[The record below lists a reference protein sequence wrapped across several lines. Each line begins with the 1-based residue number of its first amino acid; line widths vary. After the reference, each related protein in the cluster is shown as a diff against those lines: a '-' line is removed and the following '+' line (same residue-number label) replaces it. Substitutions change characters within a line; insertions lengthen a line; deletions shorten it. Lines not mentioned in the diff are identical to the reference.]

1 MAQAGD
7 EWELSKENVQ
17 PLRQGRVMSTLQE
30 VLSQQESASHTAV
43 QQQKQAFELEL
54 RFYAGDDP
62 LDVWD
67 RYIKWAEQAFPQG
80 GKESNLCPLLE
91 RGVKIFHE
99 EQRYYDDLRYLNICL
114 KFANFCSEPLDLYSY
129 LHSQGIG
136 VSHSLLYITWAEQ
149 FEARGNFKKAD
160 SMFQQGMQC
169 KAEPLEKLEIHH
181 RQFQARV
188 SRQVLQGI
196 SEGPDVEEPE
206 LSEPQRSS
214 LADLK
219 SRGKTKAKVPVNRV
233 GDSIKSRPQGLG
245 LQAAPPQQI
254 PNRSRFS
261 VFDEN
266 AAMSAAQELPSLTP
280 QQWTAPPPAR
290 SKENEQRA
298 RPWNSGRP
306 SRNGHQAPVSELPQ
320 SLPSFTPYVDEG
332 AQHQTVT
339 PCKINPAVTSVLS
352 SRKPGKDEDPLQRV
366 QNNSQGKEETVMY
379 CKDKV
384 YAGVEEFS
392 LEEIRAEI
400 YMAKVRR
407 KREDDLQAS
416 ALRRQDMERQIEE
429 MERQLKGSCIG
440 SKETVIEQPAHNV
453 EPIITPCNSK
463 TSESICAPQQEP
475 GMEFPLCFEMADA
488 APTLPRM
495 GILPVSDVLGN
506 NHNSSGL
513 SPALSCDMPF
523 TIFDESSEALPSMS
537 VPKTIAAPVRR
548 PLAVVSKTKSESQ
561 LTDTLDGIEHLNE
574 EAIVCGSG
582 KNKSLFPDPEDT
594 CDFVRAAHLASTP
607 FHRARDESEESL
619 QRNSAERL
627 PLQEKTPV
635 CEESY
640 RQELC
645 IKKLSPILE
654 ASQEDTRT
662 SVSSVSSI
670 SSTTSMFTSKTLP
683 LSEKLELATQIT
695 GVYESEPT
703 TEELPQAEEIA
714 ELHRQLLELLPELL
728 VSPEIQ
734 HEVGTMPDLKEQ
746 EELVLGCE
754 TYSLKNEVILH
765 PNSKLFMGAP
775 VDWDMEE
782 MKAFALKVDYQPV
795 PWDLYVTLQLKE
807 RLGDLFETFF
817 MEQTNCFLY
826 QNGCISLYKDINR
839 FSIQEILLDSEELI
853 KEVIVLVTYNL
864 LSLVEKLHSVEIVHG
879 DLRPETLLLDDK
891 IFDLSSSL
899 ELEGLFKMV
908 DFSHSMDL
916 KLCPTMS
923 SLRGFPIA
931 QSESGQQFLN
941 PQSSPYQVDIL
952 GIADLVHLMI
962 FRKPLQLNQE
972 NSVWTICKEV
982 PRLRGGNLWNQFFTK
997 ILNAEGPSTC
1007 VLRELKGE
1015 MMELFDSGFQDKL
1028 CNYFIQL
1035 EMRLNPL

>member
-30 VLSQQESASHTAV
+30 VLSQQESASHTAI

-54 RFYAGDDP
+54 RFYSGDDP

-91 RGVKIFHE
+91 RAVKIFHE
-99 EQRYYDDLRYLNICL
+99 EQRYYDDLRYLSICL

-129 LHSQGIG
+129 LHSQRIG
-136 VSHSLLYITWAEQ
+136 VSHALLYITWAEQ

-160 SMFQQGMQC
+160 SIFQQGMQH

-188 SRQVLQGI
+188 SRQILQGI
-196 SEGPDVEEPE
+196 SEGPEAEEPE
-206 LSEPQRSS
+206 VPEPQRSS

-219 SRGKTKAKVPVNRV
+219 SRGKNKVKAPINRV
-233 GDSIKSRPQGLG
+233 GDSIKPRPHGLSV
-245 LQAAPPQQI
+245 QAAPTQQI
-254 PNRSRFS
+254 PSRSRFA

-266 AAMSAAQELPSLTP
+266 AASAAPELPSLTP

-290 SKENEQRA
+290 SKENEQKA
-298 RPWNSGRP
+298 GQWNSGRP
-306 SRNGHQAPVSELPQ
+306 SRNSHQAAAASEPPQ
-320 SLPSFTPYVDEG
+320 TLPSFMPYVDES
-332 AQHQTVT
+332 AQQQTVT

-352 SRKPGKDEDPLQRV
+352 SRKPGKEEDPLQRV
-366 QNNSQGKEETVMY
+366 QNNSQGKEEKVMY

-400 YMAKVRR
+400 YLAKIRK
-407 KREDDLQAS
+407 KREDDLQEI
-416 ALRRQDMERQIEE
+416 ALRRQEMERQIQE
-429 MERQLKGSCIG
+429 MEKQLKGSCIE
-440 SKETVIEQPAHNV
+440 SEEIVSDQA
-453 EPIITPCNSK
+453 K
-463 TSESICAPQQEP
+463 TSGGTNASICLSLIHKVKSYWR
-475 GMEFPLCFEMADA
+475 ME
-488 APTLPRM
+488 TLPVFNET
-495 GILPVSDVLGN
+495 GNKPSLP
-506 NHNSSGL
+506 GL
-513 SPALSCDMPF
+513 SPALSCDLPF
-523 TIFDESSEALPSMS
+523 TIFDESAEAAPSMTDQ
-537 VPKTIAAPVRR
+537 KRMAAPVRR
-548 PLAVVSKTKSESQ
+548 PLAAVPKSIVKSQESQ
-561 LTDTLDGIEHLNE
+561 LTDTLDGIEPLNE

-607 FHRARDESEESL
+607 FHRARDQSGECLQSDSL
-619 QRNSAERL
+619 DLERL
-627 PLQEKTPV
+627 PLREKTPV

-670 SSTTSMFTSKTLP
+670 SSTTSMFTSRP
-683 LSEKLELATQIT
+683 IPEKLELATQIT

-703 TEELPQAEEIA
+703 TEELPQAEELA
-714 ELHRQLLELLPELL
+714 ELHRQLLESLPELL

-734 HEVGTMPDLKEQ
+734 HEVGTMPDMKEQ
-746 EELVLGCE
+746 GEVVLGCE
-754 TYSLKNEVILH
+754 TYGLKNEVILH

-775 VDWDMEE
+775 VDWDMGD
-782 MKAFALKVDYQPV
+782 MKAFALKVDYQPL
-795 PWDLYVTLQLKE
+795 PWDFYVTMQLKE

-817 MEQTNCFLY
+817 IEQTNCFLY

-839 FSIQEILLDSEELI
+839 FSIQEILLDSEEHI

-899 ELEGLFKMV
+899 ELEGLFKLV
-908 DFSHSMDL
+908 DFSHSVDL
-916 KLCPTMS
+916 KLYPIMS

-931 QSESGQQFLN
+931 QTESGQQFLS
-941 PQSSPYQVDIL
+941 PQSSPYQVDLL

-962 FRKPLQLNQE
+962 FRKPLQLHQE
-972 NSVWTICKEV
+972 NSVWMICKEV
-982 PRLRGGNLWNQFFTK
+982 PRLRGGNLWNKFFTK
-997 ILNAEGPSTC
+997 ILNAEGPSTR
-1007 VLRELKGE
+1007 VLGELKGE
-1015 MMELFDSGFQDKL
+1015 MMGQFDSCFQDKL